1 MLKLQEGKY
10 YKRRDG
16 VIVGPVAINSDSS
29 DYPFRIYVNTYDINN
44 LDYRTYSETGR
55 YNINK
60 SDYHLD
66 LVEEFNLTQPKP
78 FDPYAEV
85 MPAWGMLTPDQQQM
99 IKDNGPWQFFSDDGW
114 EDWTNPAW
122 AGSSTYR
129 SKPKPEIK
137 PLTTEEKLN
146 AKLSKAL
153 EALRN
158 AGITLKEIEGE

>member
-16 VIVGPVAINSDSS
+16 CIVGPVTKNIHDKI
-29 DYPFRIYVNTYDINN
+29 YPFFAGCFSYTEAGQYLKDFHRNF
-44 LDYRTYSETGR
+44 
-55 YNINK
+55 
-60 SDYHLD
+60 D
-66 LVEEFNLTQPKP
+66 LVGEVILTQP
-78 FDPYAEV
+78 FDPCADV

-99 IKDNGPWQFFSDDGW
+99 IKDNGPWQFYSDDGW
-114 EDWTNPAW
+114 RNYNHPRW
-122 AGSSTYR
+122 AKGSTYR

-137 PLTTEEKLN
+137 ALTTEEKLN

-158 AGITLKEIEGE
+158 AGITLKEIEEE

>member
-16 VIVGPVAINSDSS
+16 FIAGPAKIKLNMENYFTLDTKTYRGDGKCVCPNSSS
-29 DYPFRIYVNTYDINN
+29 DVDI
-44 LDYRTYSETGR
+44 
-55 YNINK
+55 I
-60 SDYHLD
+60 
-66 LVEEFNLTQPKP
+66 EEVILTQP

-99 IKDNGPWQFFSDDGW
+99 IKDNGPWQMYRVDGW
-114 EDWTNPAW
+114 RDLEEPLWTT
-122 AGSSTYR
+122 SMTYR
-129 SKPKPEIK
+129 SKPKPK
-137 PLTTEEKLN
+137 PKALTTEEKLN

-153 EALRN
+153 EALRK